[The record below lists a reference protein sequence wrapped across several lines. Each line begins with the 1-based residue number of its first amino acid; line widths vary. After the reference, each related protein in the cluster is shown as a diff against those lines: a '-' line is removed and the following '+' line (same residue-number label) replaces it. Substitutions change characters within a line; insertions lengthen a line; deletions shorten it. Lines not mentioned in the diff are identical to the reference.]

1 MPRIHHVDFRPRST
15 AGLLASEHPLL
26 DTLLRGWLLIGL
38 ALLPSLPAL
47 LANDGSFLRSM
58 FWLVI
63 APGASLLLMHR
74 QSLFSRVAALRR
86 TLLVRP
92 SRRRPHSV
100 VQALPSRQE
109 VAEPTLRRAA

>member
-1 MPRIHHVDFRPRST
+1 MKRIHHVDFRPRT
-15 AGLLASEHPLL
+15 AAGLRASEHPLL

-47 LANDGSFLRSM
+47 LANDGSFLRST

-74 QSLFSRVAALRR
+74 QSLFHRVAALRR
-86 TLLVRP
+86 AILVRP
-92 SRRRPHSV
+92 SQRRPHSV
-100 VQALPSRQE
+100 VRALPAREEVRQ
-109 VAEPTLRRAA
+109 TSWRRAA

>member
-1 MPRIHHVDFRPRST
+1 MSRIHHLEFGRRS
-15 AGLLASEHPLL
+15 ANGLLASEHPLL
-26 DTLLRGWLLIGL
+26 DTLLRSWLLIGM

-47 LANDGSFLRSM
+47 LANDGSFLLSF

-74 QSLFSRVAALRR
+74 QALSNRVAALRR
-86 TLLVRP
+86 TILVRP

-100 VQALPSRQE
+100 VQALPLRQQTI
-109 VAEPTLRRAA
+109 EPALRRAA